1 MVLGSDVLDGGLG
14 VSGLPVGPSSV
25 LVDGQL
31 AHGLVEQISSPV
43 AGTPRSVYQKE
54 EYVAKLGQELRA
66 IGGFLKLSKG
76 LLDLK
81 L

>member
-1 MVLGSDVLDGGLG
+1 MGLGPDVLDRG
-14 VSGLPVGPSSV
+14 VGVRVLPIWPDPL

-31 AHGLVEQISSPV
+31 PHGLVQQVGSPV
-43 AGTPRSVYQKE
+43 PRTPSSVYQKE
-54 EYVAKLGQELRA
+54 EYVAKLGKELRA
-66 IGGFLKLSKG
+66 IGGFMKLSKG